1 MILLLRRRTKMA
13 KVTVKLFG
21 VLRMD
26 TKLKAEE
33 INIDKVEDIFDSL
46 NLIVDER
53 FEEIPCCLTP
63 ISSRLR
69 TRLSLS
75 TANAAQKRAKSFRTA
90 MRSGCFRLPRAAEKG
105 VVQCHLLLT

>member
-33 INIDKVEDIFDSL
+33 INIYKVEDIFDSL

-53 FEEIPCCLTP
+53 FEENKKSNPLLP
-63 ISSRLR
+63 HPDK
-69 TRLSLS
+69 LSFKDAVIFINGERCAKKSKKLS
-75 TANAAQKRAKSFRTA
+75 DGDEVWLLSPA
-90 MRSGCFRLPRAAEKG
+90 SGG
-105 VVQCHLLLT
+105 